1 MLQTGLLGDIRIQ
14 RGDDRKG
21 GMEIEGERGEGWSGE
36 ALCRREGQVRA
47 LWFYSLTSDLL
58 CCVAGE
64 PLD

>member
-1 MLQTGLLGDIRIQ
+1 
-14 RGDDRKG
+14 
-21 GMEIEGERGEGWSGE
+21 MEIEGERGEGWSGE

-47 LWFYSLTSDLL
+47 LWFNSLTSDLL